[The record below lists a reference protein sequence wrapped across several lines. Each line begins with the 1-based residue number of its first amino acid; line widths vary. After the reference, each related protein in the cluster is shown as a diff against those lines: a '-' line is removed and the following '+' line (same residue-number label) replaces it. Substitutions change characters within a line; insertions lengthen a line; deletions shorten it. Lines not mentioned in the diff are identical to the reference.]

1 MNHSDPLSP
10 SGGNTE
16 RLLCLD
22 VGDRRIGLAVSD
34 PLGIFATPHS
44 VLERVGW
51 GPDIRRIRA
60 VMEEKGCT
68 RIICGLPRNMDGSEG
83 FQSRKVMEFAQ
94 KLQES
99 GIPVEF
105 TDERLSTVE
114 AENALLEGGMHRSD
128 RKTHVDMVAAA
139 VILQRY
145 LDKRSNEK
153 AARQRA
159 EKEESMTDDKSRPDP
174 EEILDDGEDSQIIE
188 LTDENGETSQFEY
201 LTTIDHEGKLYV
213 VLMLLDEN
221 GQEIDDEEGEVIVLE
236 IQKDENGED
245 IYVSVDDEDV
255 SDAVFQKFMAM
266 VEEQEDDE

>member
-1 MNHSDPLSP
+1 MIHTGPE
-10 SGGNTE
+10 GGADG

-34 PLGIFATPHS
+34 PLGIFATPLM

-51 GPDIRRIRA
+51 GPDIRKIRA
-60 VMEEKGCT
+60 VMEEKGCA
-68 RIICGLPRNMDGSEG
+68 RIICGLPKNMDGSEG
-83 FQSRKVMEFAQ
+83 FQSRKVTEFAEQLQ
-94 KLQES
+94 KA

-114 AENALLEGGMHRSD
+114 AENALLESGMRRSG

-145 LDKRSNEK
+145 LDKRNNDT
-153 AARQRA
+153 AALQQA
-159 EKEESMTDDKSRPDP
+159 EKEESMTDDSSRFDP
-174 EEILDDGEDSQIIE
+174 EEELDGEDNQIIE

-221 GQEIDDEEGEVIVLE
+221 GEEPPDDDEGEVIILE
-236 IQKDENGED
+236 IQKDENDED
-245 IYVSVDDEDV
+245 IYVSVEDDAV
-255 SDAVFQKFMAM
+255 SDAVFQKFMEM
-266 VEEQEDDE
+266 VEEQDDE

>member
-1 MNHSDPLSP
+1 MIHTGP
-10 SGGNTE
+10 GGGPDG

-34 PLGIFATPHS
+34 PLGIFATPLM

-51 GPDIRRIRA
+51 GPDIRKIRA
-60 VMEEKGCT
+60 VMEEKGCG
-68 RIICGLPRNMDGSEG
+68 RIICGLPKNMDGSEG
-83 FQSRKVMEFAQ
+83 FQSRKVLEFAQ
-94 KLQES
+94 QLEKN

-114 AENALLEGGMHRSD
+114 AENALLESGMSRSG

-145 LDKRSNEK
+145 LDKRNNDT
-153 AARQRA
+153 AALRQA
-159 EKEESMTDDKSRPDP
+159 EKEESMTDDSSRFDP
-174 EEILDDGEDSQIIE
+174 EERPDEEIDGEDNEIIE

-221 GQEIDDEEGEVIVLE
+221 GEEPEDDEGEVIILE
-236 IQKDENGED
+236 IQKDENDED
-245 IYVSVDDEDV
+245 IYVSVDDEAI
-255 SDAVFQKFMAM
+255 SDAVFQKFMEM
-266 VEEQEDDE
+266 VEEQDDE